1 MGGIDDQF
9 ELISAQVLEPVCRL
23 KTQYLGHKNPGSHTD
38 EVLMALT
45 ISALTNPLAEL
56 AQQQL
61 PKLRGCDAHFTVILS
76 EVDENLCAAWAST
89 SAARPGT
96 RRRSSII
103 SKTGIRFPGPR
114 SMLPET

>member
-1 MGGIDDQF
+1 MNALKAVGGIDDQF

-23 KTQYLGHKNPGSHTD
+23 KTEYLGHKNPRLHTD

-76 EVDENLCAAWAST
+76 EVDESLLKRLGINVSCE
-89 SAARPGT
+89 ARY
-96 RRRSSII
+96 
-103 SKTGIRFPGPR
+103 
-114 SMLPET
+114 ETKKLYHK